1 MVKPPSG
8 DSFLDV
14 ERSLLGKQWRVRLAD
29 ARIGMALAQRLNLPE
44 IVGRVLAARG
54 VHPEEVDSFFEPTL
68 KNLLPN
74 PSHLKDMD
82 VATTRLVRAIRERE
96 QVAVF
101 ADYDV
106 DGATSAALLER
117 FFRAAGAPLRVY
129 VPDRLKEGYGPTA
142 EALLRLHGEGVSTV
156 ITVDCGTTAFSALEA
171 AAGAG
176 LDVVVVDHHISEP
189 RLPMAHA
196 IINPNRLDEESPH
209 RALAAVGVTYLLIVA
224 INRRLRETGWY
235 EGRAEPD
242 LLAWLDLVALGTVC
256 DVAPLIGLNRAF
268 VTQGLKIAAKRGN
281 PGIAALADVAGLETR
296 PTAYHLG
303 FLLGP
308 RVNAGGR
315 VGESALGARLLATED
330 ALEANELAA
339 HLDALNGERKRI
351 EAAVLDEAIAEIDG
365 AGETGAIVFACGE
378 GWHPGVAGIVASRLK
393 ERYNRPAFVAALND
407 GMAIGSG
414 RSVPGV
420 DLGSAVL
427 AARQAGLVRTGGG
440 HAMAAGFTVE
450 ADGLDALCAFL
461 DGRIG
466 AALESAG
473 FVPSLGFDGALT
485 PAAAT
490 PEFVHLLERLGPFG
504 PGNAEPRFAF
514 ANARVAFSEIVG
526 DDHVRCV
533 ITDAEGGGR
542 MKGIAFRSAD
552 TELGRALL
560 DRGGV
565 SLHLAGHLRADRWQG
580 RDDVQLFIL
589 DAAFAR
595 PAT

>member
-308 RVNAGGR
+308 RGERGRSGRRIGPRRQAACDGGR
-315 VGESALGARLLATED
+315 PGS
-330 ALEANELAA
+330 
-339 HLDALNGERKRI
+339 KRTWPPI
-351 EAAVLDEAIAEIDG
+351 SM
-365 AGETGAIVFACGE
+365 
-378 GWHPGVAGIVASRLK
+378 P
-393 ERYNRPAFVAALND
+393 
-407 GMAIGSG
+407 
-414 RSVPGV
+414 
-420 DLGSAVL
+420 
-427 AARQAGLVRTGGG
+427 
-440 HAMAAGFTVE
+440 
-450 ADGLDALCAFL
+450 
-461 DGRIG
+461 
-466 AALESAG
+466 
-473 FVPSLGFDGALT
+473 
-485 PAAAT
+485 
-490 PEFVHLLERLGPFG
+490 
-504 PGNAEPRFAF
+504 
-514 ANARVAFSEIVG
+514 
-526 DDHVRCV
+526 
-533 ITDAEGGGR
+533 
-542 MKGIAFRSAD
+542 
-552 TELGRALL
+552 
-560 DRGGV
+560 
-565 SLHLAGHLRADRWQG
+565 
-580 RDDVQLFIL
+580 
-589 DAAFAR
+589 
-595 PAT
+595 

>member
-14 ERSLLGKQWRVRLAD
+14 EHSLLGKQWRVRLAD
-29 ARIGMALAQRLNLPE
+29 ARAGMALAQRLNLPE

-54 VHPEEVDSFFEPTL
+54 VQPEEADGFFKPTL

-82 VATTRLVRAIRERE
+82 VAVTRLVQAIRERE

-117 FFRAAGAPLRVY
+117 FFRAAGAELRIY

-142 EALLRLHGEGVSTV
+142 AALLRLQGEGVSTV

-176 LDVVVVDHHISEP
+176 LDVIVVDHHIGEP
-189 RLPMAHA
+189 RLPKARA
-196 IINPNRLDEESPH
+196 VINPNRLDEESPH
-209 RALAAVGVTYLLIVA
+209 RVLAAVGVTYLLIVA
-224 INRRLRETGWY
+224 INRQLRETGWY
-235 EGRAEPD
+235 ETRAEPD
-242 LLAWLDLVALGTVC
+242 LLGWLDLVALGTVC
-256 DVAPLIGLNRAF
+256 DVAPLTGLNRAF
-268 VTQGLKIAAKRGN
+268 VTQGLKVAAKRGN

-330 ALEANELAA
+330 ALEASELAA

-351 EAAVLDEAIAEIDG
+351 EAAVLDEAIAKIDRT
-365 AGETGAIVFACGE
+365 GEAGAIVFAYGE
-378 GWHPGVAGIVASRLK
+378 GWHPGVVGIVASRLK

-407 GMAIGSG
+407 GTATGSG
-414 RSVPGV
+414 RSVPGI
-420 DLGSAVL
+420 DLGSTVL

-440 HAMAAGFTVE
+440 HAMAAGFT
-450 ADGLDALCAFL
+450 AQANGLDALRTFL
-461 DGRIG
+461 DARVS

-542 MKGIAFRSAD
+542 MKGIAFRCIE

-580 RDDVQLFIL
+580 RDDVQLFIE
-589 DAAFAR
+589 DAAIAR